1 MDLSIKD
8 QLFIVGGATSGL
20 GLGVAEAILA
30 EGAKIIAVARTQEK
44 LDGLVLAYP
53 GQVEVLALDLT
64 REGAIQQLKEKVGK
78 RTLDG
83 IVINAGGPP
92 AMAAKDTSL
101 NDWDNAYHSVLRWKI
116 DLILT
121 FLPQLIDRSYG
132 RLLFIESMSVKQPV
146 DNLVL
151 SNSMRLAVVGF
162 VKTLS
167 SEIASHGIT
176 MNILAPGFHD
186 TPRIG
191 ALLKKNADLEGMS
204 EEEVKKGFVSQIKVG
219 FMGDSADFGSL
230 GAWLLSPH
238 SRYLTGQTI
247 SVDGGVIKGTMG

>member
-1 MDLSIKD
+1 MDLAIKD

-30 EGAKIIAVARTQEK
+30 EGAKLIAIARTQEK
-44 LDGLVLAYP
+44 LDALALAYP
-53 GQVEVLALDLT
+53 GQVETLALDIT
-64 REGAIQQLKEKVGK
+64 GKGAVQQLKDKLGD
-78 RTLDG
+78 RRLDG
-83 IVINAGGPP
+83 IVVNAGGPP
-92 AMAAKDTSL
+92 AMPAKDTSL
-101 NDWDNAYHSVLRWKI
+101 QDWDNAYHGVLRWKI

-121 FLPQLIDRSYG
+121 FLPQLIERSYG
-132 RLLFIESMSVKQPV
+132 RVLFIESMSVKQPV
-146 DNLVL
+146 ENLVL

-176 MNILAPGFHD
+176 INILAPGFHD

-191 ALLKKNADLEGMS
+191 ALRKKNADLKGVS
-204 EEEVKKGFVSQIKVG
+204 EAEVQKEFVSQIKVG
-219 FMGDSADFGSL
+219 FMGDPADFGAL
-230 GAWLLSPH
+230 GAWLLSPQ

>member
-1 MDLSIKD
+1 MDLAIKD

-30 EGAKIIAVARTQEK
+30 EGARIIAIARTQEK
-44 LDGLVLAYP
+44 LDALQLAYP

-64 REGAIQQLKEKVGK
+64 VEGAIQQLKDKLGD
-78 RTLDG
+78 RSLDG
-83 IVINAGGPP
+83 IVVNAGGPP

-101 NDWDNAYHSVLRWKI
+101 KDWDDAYHSVLRWKI

-146 DNLVL
+146 ENLVL

-167 SEIASHGIT
+167 NEIASHGIT

-186 TPRIG
+186 TARIG
-191 ALLKKNADLEGMS
+191 ALLKKNADLAGVS
-204 EEEVKKGFVSQIKVG
+204 EDEVKKGFVSQIKVG

-230 GAWLLSPH
+230 GAWLLSPQ